1 MLRGALIGAGN
12 IARGGHLPAYLRP
25 ELRGRLG
32 IVAVADLCPDNLAAF
47 AALLPGVRCYRDAAT
62 LLQEER
68 PDFVDICA
76 PPYAHHALIARAVAA
91 GCHVLCEKPLATG
104 LDEALAIRALV
115 AGRGLVAMPCHQY
128 HYAPQWI
135 TLRALIGAGE
145 IGAVRKAE
153 LVVERM
159 GANAGAAG
167 WQPLWRTR
175 EELAGGG
182 ILVDHGAHLFYQL
195 HALLGPPRSVA
206 CRTERRLPGYEVDD
220 TAEVELHYGTA
231 TARLRLTW
239 AAAARRSTHR
249 YAGTA
254 GEIVCDD
261 DAILVRGE
269 RGERRIGFADGLS
282 KGSAHSDWFAP
293 LLAEFAAR
301 IAALDC
307 RLDAVDEAVTVAA
320 CISRAYASAARH
332 GEPVDWLEPI
342 PAGTAGSL
350 AAAD

>member
-12 IARGGHLPAYLRP
+12 IARHGHLPAYLRP
-25 ELRGRLG
+25 ELRARLG
-32 IVAVADLCPDNLAAF
+32 IVAVADLCPENLAAF

-76 PPYAHHALIARAVAA
+76 PPYAHHGVIAQAVAA
-91 GCHVLCEKPLATG
+91 GCHVLCEKPLATA

-115 AGRGLVAMPCHQY
+115 QGRGLVVMPCHQY
-128 HYAPQWI
+128 HFAPQWL
-135 TLRALIGAGE
+135 TLRGLIEAGQ
-145 IGAVRKAE
+145 IGAVREAE
-153 LVVERM
+153 LQVERT
-159 GANAGAAG
+159 GANPGAAG
-167 WQPLWRTR
+167 WQPLWRACG
-175 EELAGGG
+175 ELAGGG

-195 HALLGPPRSVA
+195 HALFGPPRSVA

-220 TAEVELHYGTA
+220 TAEVELRYETA

-261 DAILVRGE
+261 DTIRVRSE
-269 RGERRIGFADGLS
+269 RGERRIAFADGLS

-293 LLAEFAAR
+293 LLAEFAGR
-301 IAALDC
+301 VGSLDC
-307 RLDAVDEAVTVAA
+307 RLDRLDEAVTVAA
-320 CISRAYASAARH
+320 CISRAYASAARD
-332 GEPVDWLEPI
+332 GEPVAWLDPL
-342 PAGTAGSL
+342 AVDAGSF